1 MEMKGQRSDC
11 SVEMNHRSESGGK
24 GMNASEPIK
33 TEIKTEP
40 MDEGSATSENSA
52 TVKGEFSGSSS
63 QLRLCKS
70 KEGGGV
76 RLKHN
81 CLWFCILLPIVTTCF
96 GLARPSSGR
105 NVVHKGENTH
115 SCLYMGVM

>member
-24 GMNASEPIK
+24 GMNVSDQIK

-52 TVKGEFSGSSS
+52 TVKGEF
-63 QLRLCKS
+63 
-70 KEGGGV
+70 
-76 RLKHN
+76 
-81 CLWFCILLPIVTTCF
+81 
-96 GLARPSSGR
+96 
-105 NVVHKGENTH
+105 VVMNLQYH
-115 SCLYMGVM
+115 L